1 MNTWYA
7 VERFSAEHREA
18 LLAEVALERR
28 VRAARRDAV
37 PGPVGAHP
45 AKRET
50 RGLAFARVLAK
61 RTASSVALRVAG
73 WRRRGSSGTPPVSVE
88 AARDPLP

>member
-37 PGPVGAHP
+37 PGSVEAHH
-45 AKRET
+45 AKRGT
-50 RGLAFARVLAK
+50 WGLAFARVLAG
-61 RTASSVALRVAG
+61 RTASSVVGRAAS
-73 WRRRGSSGTPPVSVE
+73 WRRRGSSGTPPVGVE